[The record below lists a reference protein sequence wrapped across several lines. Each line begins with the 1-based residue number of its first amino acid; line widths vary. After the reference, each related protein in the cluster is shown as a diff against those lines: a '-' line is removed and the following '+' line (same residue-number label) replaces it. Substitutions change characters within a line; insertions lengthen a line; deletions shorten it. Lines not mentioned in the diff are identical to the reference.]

1 MRLTGKTALIT
12 GAGRGIGRAIA
23 RAYAQEGAVLALA
36 ARSLDELEQT
46 ASETRSLGAESFV
59 VRVDVTQQSSV
70 DSMAERAL
78 ERLGRVDILV
88 NNAGIVGPIGALEDN
103 DVDAWLRT
111 IQVNLVGTYLCCRA
125 VIPAMAANGGG
136 RIINLSG
143 SGATSAPYHL
153 SAYGSSKAA
162 IIRLTEILALEL
174 ADKNIQVNALGPG
187 SIHTRMWEEITD
199 GARASGD
206 SDLYEFG
213 LQVTG
218 GGGAS
223 IERAAELAVWLAGED
238 SRGLSGRLIHAVA
251 DDFPSLTPRIP
262 QIMASDLYTL
272 RRDEPPRESPP
283 GTARPNSPV

>member
-1 MRLTGKTALIT
+1 MRLKDKVALIT

-23 RAYAQEGAVLALA
+23 VAYAGEGAKLALT
-36 ARSLDELEQT
+36 ARSLNELEET
-46 ASETRSLGAESFV
+46 AEAARARGAETCVIS
-59 VRVDVTQQSSV
+59 VDVTDQSAVDDMAQQ
-70 DSMAERAL
+70 AIR
-78 ERLGRVDILV
+78 RFGRIDILV

-125 VIPAMAANGGG
+125 VIPPMAAGGGG

-187 SIHTRMWEEITD
+187 SIHTNMWEEITD
-199 GARASGD
+199 QAQAVGD
-206 SDLYEFG
+206 TELYEFG

-218 GGGAS
+218 GGGAP
-223 IERAAELAVWLAGED
+223 IERAAELAVWLASD
-238 SRGLSGRLIHAVA
+238 AANGLSGRLIHAVM
-251 DDFPSLTPRIP
+251 DDFPNLTPQIP
-262 QIMASDLYTL
+262 EIMASDRYTL
-272 RRDEPPRESPP
+272 RRDEPPRESGSP
-283 GTARPNSPV
+283 GAPV

>member
-1 MRLTGKTALIT
+1 MWLENKVALVT

-23 RAYAQEGAVLALA
+23 SAYAAEGAKLALA
-36 ARSLDELEQT
+36 ARSLDQLEETAELARSQGAQT
-46 ASETRSLGAESFV
+46 CIIEA
-59 VRVDVTQQSSV
+59 DVTEQASV
-70 DSMAERAL
+70 ESMARKAVECF
-78 ERLGRVDILV
+78 GQIDVLV

-103 DVDAWLRT
+103 DVEDWLRT
-111 IQVNLVGTYLCCRA
+111 VQVNLVGTYLCCRS
-125 VIPAMAANGGG
+125 VIPIMAESGGG

-162 IIRLTEILALEL
+162 IIRLTEILSLEL

-199 GARASGD
+199 GAQAVGD
-206 SDLYEFG
+206 TELYEFG

-223 IERAAELAVWLAGED
+223 IERAAELAVWLASD
-238 SRGLSGRLIHAVA
+238 AANGLSGRLIHAVM
-251 DDFPSLTPRIP
+251 DDFHSLTPLIP
-262 QIMASDLYTL
+262 EIMASDRYTL
-272 RRDEPPRESPP
+272 RRDEP
-283 GTARPNSPV
+283 